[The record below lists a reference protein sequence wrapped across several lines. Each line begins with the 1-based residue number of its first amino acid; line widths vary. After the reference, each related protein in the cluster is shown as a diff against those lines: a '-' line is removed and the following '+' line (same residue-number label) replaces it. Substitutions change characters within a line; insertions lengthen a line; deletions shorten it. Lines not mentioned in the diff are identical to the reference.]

1 MEAPVKQPT
10 GKQPTGKQAAC
21 VMDSA
26 GIVARME
33 RLPVTRM
40 HVKIRVVAGIA
51 TLFDG
56 YDSLSI
62 AYVLPVLV
70 PLWHISQAETG
81 FLISVGSAG
90 QLLGALFFGW
100 LADRIGRARA
110 LPISIGLFAIM
121 SLACAWA
128 WDYQSLFAF
137 RFVQGIGLG
146 GEVPVAAAYVSEMA
160 KARGR
165 GAFFLIYEAIFG
177 YGLFLAA
184 IAGVWLVPRF
194 GWQILFL
201 IGALP
206 AFVALA
212 MRMMLPESARWL
224 ADKGR
229 VEEADRIVSN
239 MEDLARRGGHVLAEP
254 HLAVAIA
261 ETRRASWGELFN
273 HRYLRRTLVV
283 WVMWF
288 CSYFVSYGSSTWLPS
303 LYRTIYKLDVS
314 TALTYGMITVAF
326 GVGGTTIVAFLVDRT
341 GRRPWFIGAAIG
353 TALPLLWL
361 AMQQELT
368 PTLLVTCASIS
379 FFFNGSN
386 SNMLY
391 LYTAEIYPT
400 RLRAR
405 GTSLATAWLR
415 LGSVLGPLAVGLILT
430 KGGLNG
436 VMLMFACVA
445 LISSVVGLLATE
457 TRLRV
462 LEEISP

>member
-1 MEAPVKQPT
+1 MEASVKKGL
-10 GKQPTGKQAAC
+10 GKQT
-21 VMDSA
+21 MDSA
-26 GIVARME
+26 GIVARLE
-33 RLPVTRM
+33 RLPVTSM

-81 FLISVGSAG
+81 LLISVGSFG

-110 LPISIGLFAIM
+110 LPLSIGLFAVM
-121 SLACAWA
+121 SLACAFA
-128 WDYQSLFAF
+128 WDYQSLFAG
-137 RFVQGIGLG
+137 RFFQGLGLG

-177 YGLFLAA
+177 YGLLLAA
-184 IAGVWLVPRF
+184 LAGVWLVPRI
-194 GWQILFL
+194 GWQSLFV

-212 MRMMLPESARWL
+212 MRLMLPESARWL

-229 VEEADRIVSN
+229 IAEADKIVSN
-239 MEDLARRGGHVLAEP
+239 IEALARASGHVLEEP
-254 HLAVAIA
+254 KLAVAIA
-261 ETRRASWGELFN
+261 ERRQASWGELFN

-283 WVMWF
+283 WAMWF

-314 TALTYGMITVAF
+314 TALTYGMITVAV
-326 GVGGTTIVAFLVDRT
+326 GVGGTTVVAFLVDRT

-361 AMQQELT
+361 GFQPVLT
-368 PTLLVTCASIS
+368 PTMLVVCASLS
-379 FFFNGSN
+379 FFCNGSN

-415 LGSVLGPLAVGLILT
+415 LGSVIGPLAVGLMLGV
-430 KGGLNG
+430 GGLNG

-445 LISSVVGLLATE
+445 LVSALIGFLAIE
-457 TRLRV
+457 TRHRV